1 MLSLFF
7 LIAHES
13 RQEPFI
19 TRRNIMKWEIIQK
32 LLWDHFF
39 FKNFMYYSFYS
50 KVASAP
56 LENKVE
62 I

>member
-1 MLSLFF
+1 M
-7 LIAHES
+7 
-13 RQEPFI
+13 
-19 TRRNIMKWEIIQK
+19 RNYSKVIMKPV
-32 LLWDHFF
+32 F